1 MDLLCMTPIYVCAV
15 FSVMQSVLGT
25 GRVPAL
31 ARQRRE
37 RGGRREEGDDMVQ
50 AML

>member
-1 MDLLCMTPIYVCAV
+1 MTPIYVCAV

-37 RGGRREEGDDMVQ
+37 RGGRIEEGDDMVQ